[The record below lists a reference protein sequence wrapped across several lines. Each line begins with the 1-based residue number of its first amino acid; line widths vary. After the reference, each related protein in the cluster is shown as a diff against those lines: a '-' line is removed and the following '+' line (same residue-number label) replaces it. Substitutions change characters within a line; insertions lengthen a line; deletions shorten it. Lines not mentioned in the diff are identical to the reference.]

1 MSHDTLTIE
10 SEKQEPALLQ
20 KHAKFFVRFLNL
32 LPARLASH
40 DSTRGTIAFFAVC
53 GLDVLNS
60 LPLLT
65 PQIQKDIIEW
75 IYGGLVTSI
84 EGETQAS
91 GFQGTRCVNI
101 LSNDEQLL
109 ANVKYFQWGHL
120 AMTYTAIGILATLGD
135 DLSRL
140 DRKSIVDGVAAV
152 QRPDG
157 SFSACIDGSENDMR
171 FVFCAAAICH
181 MLDYWGDINKEKMY
195 EFIMKSLRYDNGF
208 SQYLEGEAHGGTTFC
223 ALAALDLSGQ
233 LAHLD
238 ETTKENILRWLIF
251 RQVNGFQ
258 GRPNKTVDTCYS
270 FWIGAALR
278 ILDAFEYIDYDANR
292 AYIME
297 TQDSIVGGFSKWP
310 QSTTDPFHTYFGLC
324 GLAFMQEPGLMEVMP
339 SLNISMRAYK
349 RLKQL
354 HYQWQ
359 NGATDDRF
367 VNKDTSNKVSTSIGK
382 LNSNGGLTTNVT
394 SPLIMQAQ

>member
-1 MSHDTLTIE
+1 MSYDTLNIE
-10 SEKQEPALLQ
+10 GEKREPALLQ

-65 PQIQKDIIEW
+65 PQMQKDIIEW
-75 IYGGLVTSI
+75 IYGCLVISQ
-84 EGETQAS
+84 EGERKSCS
-91 GFQGTRCVNI
+91 GFQGSRCVNI
-101 LSNDEQLL
+101 ISDDEQLL
-109 ANVKYFQWGHL
+109 ANARCYQWGHL
-120 AMTYTAIGILATLGD
+120 AMTYTGIAILVTLGD

-140 DRKSIVDGVAAV
+140 DRKNIVDGVAAV

-181 MLDYWGDINKEKMY
+181 MLDYWGNVDKENMFQ
-195 EFIMKSLRYDNGF
+195 FIRSCIRYDNGF

-223 ALAALDLSGQ
+223 ALAALELSGQ
-233 LAHLD
+233 LHRLD
-238 ETTKENILRWLIF
+238 ETTRENIKRWLIF

-278 ILDAFEYIDYDANR
+278 ILGAFELIDYAENR

-324 GLAFMQEPGLMEVMP
+324 GLSFMNEPGLLEVMP
-339 SLNISMRAYK
+339 SLNISTRAYN

-354 HYQWQ
+354 HAKWQ
-359 NGATDDRF
+359 IDSADETLPSH
-367 VNKDTSNKVSTSIGK
+367 DTSVSKLSSDENSTS
-382 LNSNGGLTTNVT
+382 VT
-394 SPLIMQAQ
+394 SPLIAAQ

>member
-1 MSHDTLTIE
+1 MSHDALNIE
-10 SEKQEPALLQ
+10 GVKQEPALLK

-65 PQIQKDIIEW
+65 KEMQKDVIEW
-75 IYGGLVTSI
+75 IYGGLVTSNP
-84 EGETQAS
+84 EKQQNCS
-91 GFQGTRCVNI
+91 GFQGSRCVNI
-101 LSNDEQLL
+101 ISDDEQLQ
-109 ANVKYFQWGHL
+109 ANARNYQWGHL
-120 AMTYTAIGILATLGD
+120 AMTYTGIGILATLGD
-135 DLSRL
+135 DLSRI

-157 SFSACIDGSENDMR
+157 SFSACVDGSENDMR

-181 MLDYWGDINKEKMY
+181 MLDYWGDVDKEKMF
-195 EFIMKSLRYDNGF
+195 EFITSCIRYDNGF

-223 ALAALDLSGQ
+223 ALAALELSGQ
-233 LAHLD
+233 LHRLD
-238 ETTKENILRWLIF
+238 VTTIENIKRWLIF

-258 GRPNKTVDTCYS
+258 GRPNKAVDTCYS

-278 ILDAFEYIDYDANR
+278 ILGAFELIDYEENR

-324 GLAFMQEPGLMEVMP
+324 GLSFMNEPGLSAVMP
-339 SLNISMRAYK
+339 SLNISMRAYN
-349 RLKQL
+349 RLQQL
-354 HYQWQ
+354 HAQWQ
-359 NGATDDRF
+359 VESTDDRF
-367 VNKDTSNKVSTSIGK
+367 VSNNKSASSKLNRDENSTS
-382 LNSNGGLTTNVT
+382 VT
-394 SPLIMQAQ
+394 SPLIEAQ

>member
-1 MSHDTLTIE
+1 MSYDTLNIE
-10 SEKQEPALLQ
+10 GEKREPALLQ

-65 PQIQKDIIEW
+65 PQMQKDIIEW
-75 IYGGLVTSI
+75 IYGGLVISQ
-84 EGETQAS
+84 EGERKSCS
-91 GFQGTRCVNI
+91 GFQGSRCVNI
-101 LSNDEQLL
+101 ISDDEQLL
-109 ANVKYFQWGHL
+109 ANARCYQWGHL
-120 AMTYTAIGILATLGD
+120 AMTYTGIAILATLGD

-140 DRKSIVDGVAAV
+140 DRKNIVDGVAAV

-181 MLDYWGDINKEKMY
+181 MLDYWGNVDKENMFQ
-195 EFIMKSLRYDNGF
+195 FIRSCIRYDNGF

-223 ALAALDLSGQ
+223 ALAALELSGQ
-233 LAHLD
+233 LHRLD
-238 ETTKENILRWLIF
+238 ETTRENIKRWLIF

-278 ILDAFEYIDYDANR
+278 ILGAFELINYAENR

-297 TQDSIVGGFSKWP
+297 TQDGIVGGFSKWP

-324 GLAFMQEPGLMEVMP
+324 GLSFMNEPGLLEVMP
-339 SLNISMRAYK
+339 SLNISTRAYN
-349 RLKQL
+349 RLRQL
-354 HYQWQ
+354 HAKWQ
-359 NGATDDRF
+359 IDSADETF
-367 VNKDTSNKVSTSIGK
+367 PSHDTPVSKLSSDENSTS
-382 LNSNGGLTTNVT
+382 VT
-394 SPLIMQAQ
+394 SPLIAAQ

>member
-1 MSHDTLTIE
+1 MSYDTLTIE
-10 SEKQEPALLQ
+10 GEKQEPALLQ

-60 LPLLT
+60 LTLLT
-65 PQIQKDIIEW
+65 PQMQKDIIEW
-75 IYGGLVTSI
+75 IYGGLVITK
-84 EGETQAS
+84 EGETKCCS
-91 GFQGTRCVNI
+91 GFQGSRCINI
-101 LSNDEQLL
+101 ISDDEQLQ
-109 ANVKYFQWGHL
+109 ASARYYQWGHL
-120 AMTYTAIGILATLGD
+120 AMTYTGIGILATLGD

-181 MLDYWGDINKEKMY
+181 MLDYWGDVDKEKMFQ
-195 EFIMKSLRYDNGF
+195 FITSCIRYDNGF

-223 ALAALDLSGQ
+223 ALAALNLSGQ
-233 LAHLD
+233 LHRLD
-238 ETTKENILRWLIF
+238 ETTIENIKRWLIF

-278 ILDAFEYIDYDANR
+278 ILGAFELIDYAENR

-310 QSTTDPFHTYFGLC
+310 QFTTDPFHTYFGLC
-324 GLAFMQEPGLMEVMP
+324 GLSFMNEPGLLEVMP
-339 SLNISMRAYK
+339 SLNISMRAYN
-349 RLKQL
+349 RLKQV
-354 HYQWQ
+354 H
-359 NGATDDRF
+359 A
-367 VNKDTSNKVSTSIGK
+367 
-382 LNSNGGLTTNVT
+382 
-394 SPLIMQAQ
+394 